1 MNTAPTTTTTPSAR
15 PRAAASSV
23 LPQRKT
29 TVLQQPQRQ
38 PFRVLQTAH
47 APAQLSLFLRPS
59 LVAGSR

>member
-1 MNTAPTTTTTPSAR
+1 MNTTAPASLSAR

-23 LPQRKT
+23 LPQRKA
-29 TVLQQPQRQ
+29 TVLKQTERQ

-59 LVAGSR
+59 LAGSR

>member
-1 MNTAPTTTTTPSAR
+1 MNTTTTSLSAR

-23 LPQRKT
+23 LPQRKA
-29 TVLQQPQRQ
+29 TVVQQPQRQ

-59 LVAGSR
+59 LVGSR

>member
-1 MNTAPTTTTTPSAR
+1 MNTTTTTTPSAR
-15 PRAAASSV
+15 PRAASSV